1 MVGTCSSDAGRRPR
15 STGRRM
21 LKKVY
26 KLSDEQAPLP
36 AYTFFNARL
45 ACFENL
51 CRNIAGFMV
60 D

>member
-1 MVGTCSSDAGRRPR
+1 MLKILEVREDGRDVQL
-15 STGRRM
+15 GRRM